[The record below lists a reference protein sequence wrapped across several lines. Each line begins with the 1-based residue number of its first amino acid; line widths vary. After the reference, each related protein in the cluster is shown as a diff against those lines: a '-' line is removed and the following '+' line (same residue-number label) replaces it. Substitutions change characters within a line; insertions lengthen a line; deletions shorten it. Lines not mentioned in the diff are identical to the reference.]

1 MNAAAPIIDI
11 RNLTVTFTAGR
22 KPVQAVNGVD
32 LSVAKGEVLALLGE
46 AGSGKSVTLRTLLRL
61 HPSKKTRIAGHGRA
75 AGEDVMALSGR
86 ALPDF
91 RVRRVSIIFQE
102 PLLALDPVYTVGQQ
116 IAEVV
121 RRHEGLSRTAAR
133 ARALALLQQVRIP
146 SPEQRLDNFPHQMSG
161 GMRQRAMIALADRK
175 RTRLNSSH

>member
-1 MNAAAPIIDI
+1 
-11 RNLTVTFTAGR
+11 
-22 KPVQAVNGVD
+22 
-32 LSVAKGEVLALLGE
+32 
-46 AGSGKSVTLRTLLRL
+46 
-61 HPSKKTRIAGHGRA
+61 
-75 AGEDVMALSGR
+75 MALSGR
-86 ALPDF
+86 ALADF
-91 RVRRVSIIFQE
+91 RGRRVSMIFQE

-161 GMRQRAMIALADRK
+161 GLRQRAMIDLHLAWNPTVLLAAAPTTALELTGPNQTHLLLTA
-175 RTRLNSSH
+175 